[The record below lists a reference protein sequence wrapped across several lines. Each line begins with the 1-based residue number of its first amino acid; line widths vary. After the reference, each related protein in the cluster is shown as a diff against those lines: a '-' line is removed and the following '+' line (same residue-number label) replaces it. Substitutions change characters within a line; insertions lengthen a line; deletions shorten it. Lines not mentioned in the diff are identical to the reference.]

1 MKTMFVYAV
10 LALGWASSAWSQGF
24 SSYVPRYI
32 AQPFAPTSDETCK
45 TLQTSD
51 ETCKTLQLH
60 PHRSPRPVVS
70 PDAVLGHQDTMT
82 RPRASRALG
91 DCA

>member
-10 LALGWASSAWSQGF
+10 LALGWASSAWPQGF
-24 SSYVPRYI
+24 SSYVPRHI
-32 AQPFAPTSDETCK
+32 AQPFAP
-45 TLQTSD
+45 TSD

>member
-10 LALGWASSAWSQGF
+10 LAPGWASSAWPQGF

-32 AQPFAPTSDETCK
+32 AQPSG
-45 TLQTSD
+45 